1 MRDPLPPAG
10 SERPPVS
17 VVINTLDRAD
27 SLRATLRSLRHIRYP
42 TFEVI
47 VVDGPSTD
55 HTPEVLAEFE
65 GAIKVRHCPEANL
78 SRSRNI
84 GIASAATDLV
94 AFIDDD
100 AIPEPQW
107 LDDLVSLHDLS
118 TVAASGGLV
127 IGHTGYALQC
137 HFNSADRLGNARYD
151 HTVPMD
157 DMCFP
162 GAERFPY
169 VPGGNALWWR
179 TPLIEVGGF
188 DEEYEYYLDEVD
200 VCARLV
206 EEGWRLR
213 QHPRGAIHHKFL
225 ASSLR
230 GKDRIL
236 LNRYPVIK
244 NKIYFSMVNG
254 GRYESAATIF
264 ADNAA
269 FSEMHTDDLR
279 HWDDLGRIE
288 PDDLAEALAT
298 IERGWTD
305 GIAAGER
312 GRVALYD
319 AEALAHHAEP
329 FLQFPVIPAPDRRFR
344 VAFLTQ
350 TLPPDPIG
358 GIGRYML
365 DLGRELGRRGHEVRI
380 ITTGTS
386 HDTMDFED
394 GVWVH
399 RLVKDGV
406 DAPPPELPP
415 VPPGIWAN
423 ASRVAKDVEDTA
435 RFDRLDAVYSAMW
448 DVESAGVPAR
458 TATPNLVALVTTLAI
473 TLRTRPE
480 WLGDPDFMERLGGPL
495 VDLEAHSL
503 RTATGI
509 HAISRAILDEVQE
522 TSGVTIPASRRF
534 VGHLGTEDR
543 FPDAAPKPPGDGCH
557 VLFVGRYEKRKG
569 IDALLGAVP
578 RLMESSPNL
587 TMELIG
593 KDDLPGEHGVPYL
606 QEFLEQHRGAPWLDR
621 IQFRGEVDDDELV
634 AAYERCDVFV
644 APSRFESFG
653 LIYLEA
659 MAAARP
665 VVAARAGAA
674 VEVLEDGGGVLVAP
688 GDADALA
695 EAILTLALDADLR
708 HRLAV
713 EGRKRFLER
722 FTVAAMADR
731 FLELLSLVEHVRA
744 DDQRVRLTP
753 AGSEAI
759 GPDGSPLAVVA
770 PGSSATL
777 EWQGGELG
785 AGRPV
790 LHLHLQ
796 PRFGERAVLTV
807 RAGSWSE
814 VVEVSDRA
822 QFRQVALPPGSRSAV
837 LEAGPQG
844 RVALAAW
851 TNFAGEVP

>member
-1 MRDPLPPAG
+1 MD
-10 SERPPVS
+10 RPPVS

-27 SLRATLRSLRHIRYP
+27 SLRATLRSLRHLRYP

-55 HTPEVLAEFE
+55 HTAEVLAEFD
-65 GAIKVRHCPEANL
+65 GTIKVRHCPEANL

-84 GIASAATDLV
+84 GIASAASDLV

-107 LDDLVSLHDLS
+107 LDDLVSLHDFD

-127 IGHTGYALQC
+127 IGHTGYGLQC
-137 HFNSADRLGNARYD
+137 HFNSCDRLGNARYD

-179 TPLIEVGGF
+179 RPLVDVGGF

-206 EEGWRLR
+206 ERGWLLR

-230 GKDRIL
+230 GRDRIL
-236 LNRYPVIK
+236 LNRFPVIK

-254 GRYESAATIF
+254 GRYTNRATIF

-269 FSEMHTDDLR
+269 FSDMHTDDLQ
-279 HWDDLGRIE
+279 HWEGLGRIT
-288 PDDLAEALAT
+288 PDDLAEALDT
-298 IERGWTD
+298 IERGWSA
-305 GIAAGER
+305 GVAAGER

-319 AEALAHHAEP
+319 PEALSRFEEP
-329 FLQFPVIPAPDRRFR
+329 FLQFPVIPEPDRRYR

-380 ITTGTS
+380 LTTGTS

-399 RLVKDGV
+399 RLVKTAV
-406 DAPPPELPP
+406 DAPPDDLPA

-480 WLGDPDFMERLGGPL
+480 WKGDPEFMASLGDPL
-495 VDLEAHSL
+495 VGLEAHSL

-509 HAISRAILDEVQE
+509 HAISRAILDEVQA
-522 TSGVTIPASRRF
+522 TSGVAIPAARRY

-543 FPDAAPKPPGDGCH
+543 FPHAAPKPAGEGCH
-557 VLFVGRYEKRKG
+557 VLFVGRFEKRKG
-569 IDALLGAVP
+569 IDALLAAIPV
-578 RLMESSPNL
+578 LIESSPTL

-593 KDDLPGEHGVPYL
+593 KHDLPGEHGVPYL
-606 QEFLEQHRGAPWLDR
+606 DEFLATHDGAPWLDR
-621 IQFRGEVDDDELV
+621 VRFRGEVDDDELV

-665 VVAARAGAA
+665 VVAAAAGAA
-674 VEVLEDGGGVLVAP
+674 NEVLAGGGGLLVAP
-688 GDADALA
+688 GDPDALA
-695 EAILTLALDADLR
+695 GAILSLARDPDLR
-708 HRLAV
+708 HRLSV

-731 FLELLSLVEHVRA
+731 FLELLSLVDHLRA
-744 DDQRVRLTP
+744 DDERLALAPHGGP
-753 AGSEAI
+753 AT
-759 GPDGSPLAVVA
+759 GPDGSPLLVLHPGRTSTLDRIGEPARSGRAVV
-770 PGSSATL
+770 
-777 EWQGGELG
+777 
-785 AGRPV
+785 
-790 LHLHLQ
+790 HLHLD
-796 PRFGERAVLTV
+796 PPHGLPATATV
-807 RAGSWSE
+807 RVGDWCE
-814 VVEVSDRA
+814 TVTVTDRA
-822 QFRQVALPPGSRSAV
+822 QFRQVLLPEGAHSATIDPGA
-837 LEAGPQG
+837 QG
-844 RVALAAW
+844 RVAFAAW
-851 TNFAGEVP
+851 TDFSGEAVP